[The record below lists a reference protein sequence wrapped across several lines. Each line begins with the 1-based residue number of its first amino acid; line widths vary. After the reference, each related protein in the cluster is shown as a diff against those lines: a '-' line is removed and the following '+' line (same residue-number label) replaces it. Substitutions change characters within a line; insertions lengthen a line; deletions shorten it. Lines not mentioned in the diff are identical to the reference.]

1 MNIVVTGATKGIG
14 RAITAKFAKHGHDL
28 AVCARTAEDVNHL
41 KGELLKMNPKT
52 NVIAETCDMS
62 EKVQVQA
69 FASKINRECNQV
81 DVLVNNAGLFLPGQI
96 HTEEDGQLEKL
107 MRINLHSVYHLTRA
121 LLPGMMKRKTG
132 HIFNLCSVA
141 SFMAY
146 EQGGSYSIAKHALLG
161 FSKSLREEMK
171 PHGIRVTSIMP
182 GAVKTPSW
190 DGVDLPDERFMKP
203 QDIADTIYG
212 IWELSDRTVV
222 EEIVLRPQLGDI

>member
-1 MNIVVTGATKGIG
+1 MNIVITGATKGIG
-14 RAITAKFAKHGHDL
+14 RAIATKFAGEGHQL
-28 AVCARTAEDVNHL
+28 AICARTTKDVNRL
-41 KGELLKMNPKT
+41 KGDLLKLNPKA

-69 FASKINRECNQV
+69 FASKINRQWKRV

-96 HTEEDGQLEKL
+96 HAEEDGQLENL
-107 MRINLHSVYHLTRA
+107 MKVNLHSAYHMTRA
-121 LLPGMMKRKTG
+121 LLTGMMKRQSG

-146 EQGGSYSIAKHALLG
+146 ENGGSYSIAKHALLG

-171 PHGIRVTSIMP
+171 PHGIRVTSVMP

-190 DGVDLPDERFMKP
+190 DGVDLPEDRFMKP
-203 QDIADTIYG
+203 EDIADTIYG
-212 IWELSDRTVV
+212 IWELSERTVV
-222 EEIVLRPQLGDI
+222 EEIVFRPQLGDI